1 MRRTTFQLVVV
12 VLTGV
17 AFVATAVSG
26 LVLFAPAKLLPVF
39 SGSLGQ
45 WRTIHEWGAV
55 ALVATVVAHV
65 VLHRRRFGR
74 LLVMLWTPA
83 DRAPRGAAGDRG
95 GGARAAA
102 TDGQAAAGGGQAAPD
117 GQAAAPDG
125 QAADEL
131 GGERSLRVSRR
142 WFLVAGAGAAVA
154 AIAALVFKSGMRGIG
169 AGSSGPLAGFPV
181 LDIEGPPDR
190 AAADWVVEVDGLVDT
205 PLHLDRSAWLALPR
219 TQETRT
225 FHCVE
230 GWSVDHLGWEGVR
243 VSDLLS
249 KAGLQPD
256 ARFVTFHAYSGRYTD
271 SLSLVEAQAP
281 ETLLADVL
289 DAAPL
294 PAAHGGPLRLVIPSQ
309 LGYKNVKWVVR
320 VEVTAQRAIGYW
332 EATGGYASEA
342 PVS

>member
-1 MRRTTFQLVVV
+1 MRRTTIQLVVV
-12 VLTGV
+12 VLATA

-45 WRTIHEWGAV
+45 WRTVHEWSAV
-55 ALVATVVAHV
+55 ALVVAVVAHV
-65 VLHRRRFGR
+65 VLHRRRFAQ
-74 LLVMLWTPA
+74 LLAMLWAPA
-83 DRAPRGAAGDRG
+83 
-95 GGARAAA
+95 
-102 TDGQAAAGGGQAAPD
+102 
-117 GQAAAPDG
+117 DG
-125 QAADEL
+125 QAADAP
-131 GGERSLRVSRR
+131 GGERSMRLNRR
-142 WFLVAGAGAAVA
+142 WFLVLGAGAAVA
-154 AIAALVFKSGMRGIG
+154 AVAAVGLKLG
-169 AGSSGPLAGFPV
+169 GSSRSGSGSDSSGLLAGFPV
-181 LDIEGPPDR
+181 LDVEGPPDR
-190 AAADWVVEVDGLVDT
+190 AAADWIVEVDGLVDT
-205 PLHLDRSAWLALPR
+205 PLRLDRSAWLALPR

-243 VSDLLS
+243 VSELLDR
-249 KAGLQPD
+249 AGLQAG

-281 ETLLADVL
+281 ETLLADAL

>member
-1 MRRTTFQLVVV
+1 MRRTTFQLAIV
-12 VLTGV
+12 VLAAA

-26 LVLFAPAKLLPVF
+26 LVLFSPAKLLPDF
-39 SGSLGQ
+39 GGSLGQ

-55 ALVATVVAHV
+55 ALVAAVVAHV
-65 VLHRRRFGR
+65 VLHRRRFAQ
-74 LLVMLWTPA
+74 LLATLWAPA
-83 DRAPRGAAGDRG
+83 DGAPRE
-95 GGARAAA
+95 GGATDADAAA
-102 TDGQAAAGGGQAAPD
+102 DGPAAEAP
-117 GQAAAPDG
+117 
-125 QAADEL
+125 
-131 GGERSLRVSRR
+131 GGERSMRLNRR
-142 WFLVAGAGAAVA
+142 WFLVLGGGAVAAAVA
-154 AIAALVFKSGMRGIG
+154 ALLLRSGGSRGS
-169 AGSSGPLAGFPV
+169 GSGSGLLADFPV

-190 AAADWVVEVDGLVDT
+190 SAADWVVVVDGLVDT
-205 PLHLDRSAWLALPR
+205 PLRLERSAWLTLPR

-243 VSDLLS
+243 VSELLS
-249 KAGLQPD
+249 RAGLQSG
-256 ARFVTFHAYSGRYTD
+256 ARFVTFHASGGRYTD

-281 ETLLADVL
+281 ETLLADSL

-320 VEVTAQRAIGYW
+320 LEVTAQRALGYW
-332 EATGGYASEA
+332 EANGGYASEA

>member
-12 VLTGV
+12 VLAGV

-26 LVLFAPAKLLPVF
+26 LVLFAPARLLPVF

-45 WRTIHEWGAV
+45 WRTIHEWGAA
-55 ALVATVVAHV
+55 ALVATVVVHV
-65 VLHRRRFGR
+65 VLHRRRLGQ
-74 LLVMLWTPA
+74 LLVLLWTPV
-83 DRAPRGAAGDRG
+83 DRA
-95 GGARAAA
+95 ARAAA
-102 TDGQAAAGGGQAAPD
+102 GGQAADTPD
-117 GQAAAPDG
+117 GRVADAP
-125 QAADEL
+125 

-142 WFLVAGAGAAVA
+142 WFLVVGAGAAVA
-154 AIAALVFKSGMRGIG
+154 AVAALVFKSGGRGIG
-169 AGSSGPLAGFPV
+169 SGSSGPLAGFPV

-205 PLHLDRSAWLALPR
+205 PLRLDRSAWLALPR

>member
-1 MRRTTFQLVVV
+1 MRRTTIQLVVV
-12 VLTGV
+12 VLATA

-45 WRTIHEWGAV
+45 WRTVHEWSAV
-55 ALVATVVAHV
+55 ALVVAVVAHV
-65 VLHRRRFGR
+65 VLHRRRFAQ
-74 LLVMLWTPA
+74 LLAMLWAPA
-83 DRAPRGAAGDRG
+83 
-95 GGARAAA
+95 
-102 TDGQAAAGGGQAAPD
+102 
-117 GQAAAPDG
+117 DG
-125 QAADEL
+125 QAADAP
-131 GGERSLRVSRR
+131 GGERSMRLNRR
-142 WFLVAGAGAAVA
+142 WFLVLGAGAAVA
-154 AIAALVFKSGMRGIG
+154 AVAAVGLKLG
-169 AGSSGPLAGFPV
+169 GSSRSGSGSGSDSSGLLAGFPV
-181 LDIEGPPDR
+181 LDVEGPPDR
-190 AAADWVVEVDGLVDT
+190 AAADWIVEVDGLVDT
-205 PLHLDRSAWLALPR
+205 PLRLDRSAWLALPR

-243 VSDLLS
+243 VSELLDR
-249 KAGLQPD
+249 AGLQAG

-281 ETLLADVL
+281 ETLLADAL